1 MDKRKVLIVEDDKS
15 TREAMTEIL
24 ELEGYAVQKAVT
36 AREAIDT
43 LLTQSFDII
52 LCDLVLPDLTG
63 FSIIDH
69 VIASHSGPRP
79 VIIIVSGLDDRDNMR
94 KGMEL
99 GVDDYVT
106 KPFTRNELLKTIKTQ
121 LAKKE
126 QLKEEM
132 EQGSELKV
140 PGAAP
145 GTQRAL
151 NKETFLFLAD
161 SRSASFVKMA
171 EIKCIISDKDYSKIF
186 IKDNK
191 RFILKKSLR
200 SWLGVLP
207 KSIFLRINK
216 STIINLN
223 FVLKVEEWFNGSYMV
238 YLDGASEPFNIST
251 RTAIKL
257 RKDIFVRKV

>member
-1 MDKRKVLIVEDDKS
+1 MEKIKILIVEDDKA
-15 TREAMTEIL
+15 TREAMAEIL
-24 ELEGYAVQKAVT
+24 ELEGYAVKKTVS

-43 LLTQSFDII
+43 LVSETFEVI

-69 VIASHSGPRP
+69 VIASHSGSRP

-106 KPFTRNELLKTIKTQ
+106 KPFTRNELVKTIKTQ

-126 QLKEEM
+126 HLKEEI
-132 EQGSELKV
+132 EHEAHGNTSD
-140 PGAAP
+140 
-145 GTQRAL
+145 TRRSL
-151 NKETFLFLAD
+151 NKDTFLFLAD
-161 SRSASFVKMA
+161 SRGAAFLKIA

-191 RFILKKSLR
+191 KFILKKSLR
-200 SWLGVLP
+200 SWLAVLP
-207 KSIFLRINK
+207 KSISLRINK

-223 FVLKVEEWFNGSYMV
+223 FATRVEEWFNVSYMV

-257 RKDIFVRKV
+257 RKDIFVKKV

>member
-1 MDKRKVLIVEDDKS
+1 MDNKKVLIVEDDKS
-15 TREAMTEIL
+15 TREAMSEIL
-24 ELEGYAVQKAVT
+24 ELEGYQVKKAIT

-43 LLTQSFDII
+43 LLETSFDVI
-52 LCDLVLPDLTG
+52 LCDLVLPDITG

-69 VIASHSGPRP
+69 VIASHTGPRP

-121 LAKKE
+121 LGKRE
-126 QLKEEM
+126 LYKEEI
-132 EQGSELKV
+132 EQEVEQKQHSQ
-140 PGAAP
+140 
-145 GTQRAL
+145 GTEVKRAL
-151 NKETFLFLAD
+151 NKDTFLFLAD
-161 SRSASFVKMA
+161 SRSASFVKISD
-171 EIKCIISDKDYSKIF
+171 IKCIISDKDYSKIF
-186 IKDNK
+186 IRDNK
-191 RFILKKSLR
+191 KFILKKSLR
-200 SWLGVLP
+200 SWLSVLP
-207 KSIFLRINK
+207 RSIFLRINK

-223 FVLKVEEWFNGSYMV
+223 YVLRVEEWFNGSYMV

-257 RKDIFVRKV
+257 RKDIFVKKN

>member
-1 MDKRKVLIVEDDKS
+1 MEKIRILIVEDDRA
-15 TREAMTEIL
+15 TREAMSEIL
-24 ELEGYAVQKAVT
+24 ELEGYSVKKSVT

-43 LLTQSFDII
+43 LVSESFEVI

-69 VIASHSGPRP
+69 VIASHSGSRP

-126 QLKEEM
+126 HLKEEI
-132 EQGSELKV
+132 EQEAQSTISESRRSLHKD
-140 PGAAP
+140 
-145 GTQRAL
+145 
-151 NKETFLFLAD
+151 TFLFLSDTRGA
-161 SRSASFVKMA
+161 AFVKIS
-171 EIKCIISDKDYSKIF
+171 EIKWIISDKDYSKIF

-191 RFILKKSLR
+191 KFILKKSLR
-200 SWLGVLP
+200 SWLAVLP

-223 FVLKVEEWFNGSYMV
+223 FVLRVEEWFNGSYMV

-257 RKDIFVRKV
+257 RKDIFVKKV

>member
-1 MDKRKVLIVEDDKS
+1 
-15 TREAMTEIL
+15 
-24 ELEGYAVQKAVT
+24 
-36 AREAIDT
+36 
-43 LLTQSFDII
+43 
-52 LCDLVLPDLTG
+52 
-63 FSIIDH
+63 
-69 VIASHSGPRP
+69 
-79 VIIIVSGLDDRDNMR
+79 
-94 KGMEL
+94 
-99 GVDDYVT
+99 
-106 KPFTRNELLKTIKTQ
+106 NELLKTIKTQ

-132 EQGSELKV
+132 EQGSELK
-140 PGAAP
+140 PQGAVP

-151 NKETFLFLAD
+151 NRETFLFLAD
-161 SRSASFVKMA
+161 SRSASFVKIA

-223 FVLKVEEWFNGSYMV
+223 FVLRVEEWFNGSYMV

-251 RTAIKL
+251 RTVIKL

>member
-1 MDKRKVLIVEDDKS
+1 MDKKKVLIVEDDKS
-15 TREAMTEIL
+15 TREAMAEIL
-24 ELEGYAVQKAVT
+24 ELEGFSVQKAVS

-43 LLTQSFDII
+43 LLVESCDVI

-69 VIASHSGPRP
+69 VIASHVGPRP

-126 QLKEEM
+126 QLKEEI
-132 EQGSELKV
+132 EHESQGAVSESR
-140 PGAAP
+140 
-145 GTQRAL
+145 RAL
-151 NKETFLFLAD
+151 NKDTFLFLAD
-161 SRSASFVKMA
+161 SRSAAFVKIS
-171 EIKCIISDKDYSKIF
+171 EIKCVISDKDYSKIF

-191 RFILKKSLR
+191 KFILKKSLR
-200 SWLGVLP
+200 SWLAVLP

-223 FVLKVEEWFNGSYMV
+223 FVLRVEEWFNGSYMV

-257 RKDIFVRKV
+257 RKDIFVKKV

>member
-69 VIASHSGPRP
+69 VIASHVGPRP

-126 QLKEEM
+126 Q
-132 EQGSELKV
+132 
-140 PGAAP
+140 
-145 GTQRAL
+145 
-151 NKETFLFLAD
+151 
-161 SRSASFVKMA
+161 
-171 EIKCIISDKDYSKIF
+171 
-186 IKDNK
+186 
-191 RFILKKSLR
+191 
-200 SWLGVLP
+200 
-207 KSIFLRINK
+207 
-216 STIINLN
+216 
-223 FVLKVEEWFNGSYMV
+223 
-238 YLDGASEPFNIST
+238 
-251 RTAIKL
+251 
-257 RKDIFVRKV
+257 